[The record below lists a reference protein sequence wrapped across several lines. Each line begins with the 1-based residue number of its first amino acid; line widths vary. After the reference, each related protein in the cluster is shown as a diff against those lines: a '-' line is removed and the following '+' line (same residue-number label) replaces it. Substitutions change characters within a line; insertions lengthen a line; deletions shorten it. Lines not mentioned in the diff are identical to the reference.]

1 MNSKTPVVTPT
12 ASRREFLQ
20 AGAAAAVAAGTLAG
34 ELALAPAVHAAG
46 SDVLRIGLIG
56 CGNRGRGAAVQ
67 ALKADPN
74 TKLVALA
81 DAFADPLDYSL
92 ETLQKSEVGSRVAVD
107 NDHRFV
113 GLDAYQ
119 KLLGS
124 GVDVVLLATPPHFRP
139 LHLEA
144 AVAAGKH
151 VFAEKPVA
159 VDVPGLDKVRAACEE
174 AKDKNLAVVSGLHNR
189 YNPDIRAT
197 IARVHDG
204 AVGDVLFVQSAW
216 NGNPP
221 AKPWPMVR
229 KDGWSDMEY
238 QLRNWYFWTWLS
250 GDHIVEQAIHSID
263 KGVWA
268 LKDQPPVSAVGL
280 GGLQARTGP
289 DRGQI
294 FDHHAVVYEYENG
307 RKHIHTCRQ
316 QRNCA
321 NDISAW
327 VVGTKGRC
335 HIDPK
340 GGAGLIYD
348 LDGKV
353 VWKGPARNANP
364 YQVEHD
370 ELFAGLRDGKIINN
384 GDYMIRSTM
393 VAILGR
399 MATYTG
405 QKITWKQA
413 LASKEDL
420 SPAHYEWGPLP
431 VPKVAVPGVTRFV

>member
-1 MNSKTPVVTPT
+1 MNPNTSVVTPT
-12 ASRREFLQ
+12 ASRREFLK

-34 ELALAPAVHAAG
+34 EFALAPAVHAAG

-56 CGNRGRGAAVQ
+56 CGNRGTGAAVQ

-74 TKLVALA
+74 TRLVALA
-81 DAFADPLDYSL
+81 DAFTDRLDYSR
-92 ETLQKSEVGSRVAVD
+92 ETLQKSEVGGRVAVD
-107 NDHRFV
+107 NDHSFV
-113 GLDAYQ
+113 GFDAYQ

-139 LHLEA
+139 VHLEA
-144 AVAAGKH
+144 AIAAGKH

-159 VDVPGLDKVRAACEE
+159 VDVPGLNKVRAACEE
-174 AKDKNLAVVSGLHNR
+174 AKSKNLAVVSGLHNR
-189 YNPDIRAT
+189 YNDDIRAT

-204 AVGDVLFVQSAW
+204 AVGDVLLVQTAW

-229 KDGWSDMEY
+229 KEGWSDMEY

-263 KGVWA
+263 KGLWA
-268 LKDQPPVSAVGL
+268 MKDQPPASAVGL

-294 FDHHAVVYEYENG
+294 FDHHAVVYAYADG

-316 QRNCA
+316 QLNCA

-335 HIDPK
+335 HIDPNK
-340 GGAGLIYD
+340 GGGLIYD

-353 VWKGPARNANP
+353 VWTGPAKKANP
-364 YQVEHD
+364 YQTEHD
-370 ELFAGLRDGKIINN
+370 ELFAGLRAGKIINN
-384 GDYMIRSTM
+384 GDYMIQSTM
-393 VAILGR
+393 VAVLGR

-405 QKITWKQA
+405 QKITWEKA

-420 SPAHYEWGPLP
+420 SPARYEWGPLP
-431 VPKVAVPGVTRFV
+431 TPKVAVPGVTRFV